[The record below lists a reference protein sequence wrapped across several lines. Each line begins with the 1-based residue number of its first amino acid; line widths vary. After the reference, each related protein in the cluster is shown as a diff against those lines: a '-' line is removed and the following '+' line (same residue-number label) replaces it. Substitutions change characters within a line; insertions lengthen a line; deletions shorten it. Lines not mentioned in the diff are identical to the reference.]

1 MHPIY
6 LDNHATTP
14 VDPRVLDAMLP
25 YFGSRFGNAASRS
38 HLQGREA
45 EQAVA
50 EARAVVANEL
60 NAQASALL
68 FTSGAT
74 ESNNL
79 ALKGVVQAPW
89 YARSGDHVVSC
100 ATEHKSVLDTL
111 KALETKG
118 LRYTILPVD
127 TDGRVSPAHVAA
139 ALEPRTLLVSIMHA
153 NNEIGTVHP
162 IGAIGRAIKAA
173 RPDVLF
179 HVDAAQSFGK
189 LPIDVGAMAIDLL
202 SLSAH
207 KLYGPKGVGA
217 LYVRPRSPRV
227 RLACQIHGGGH
238 ERGMRSGTLNVPGI
252 VGLAAATRFAHSDP
266 EESTRITALRD
277 RLQDGLCSQ
286 LQGVRVNGGADA
298 RLAGNLN
305 MCFACVDG
313 AELLLEVPEIA
324 LSTGS
329 ACTSGSLEPSYVIQA
344 LGVAPELAHTA
355 VRFGVGRF
363 TSASDI
369 ERCIS
374 ALVAAVQRI
383 RERSPAWTSRQA

>member
-1 MHPIY
+1 
-6 LDNHATTP
+6 
-14 VDPRVLDAMLP
+14 
-25 YFGSRFGNAASRS
+25 
-38 HLQGREA
+38 
-45 EQAVA
+45 
-50 EARAVVANEL
+50 
-60 NAQASALL
+60 
-68 FTSGAT
+68 
-74 ESNNL
+74 
-79 ALKGVVQAPW
+79 
-89 YARSGDHVVSC
+89 
-100 ATEHKSVLDTL
+100 
-111 KALETKG
+111 
-118 LRYTILPVD
+118 
-127 TDGRVSPAHVAA
+127 
-139 ALEPRTLLVSIMHA
+139 
-153 NNEIGTVHP
+153 
-162 IGAIGRAIKAA
+162 
-173 RPDVLF
+173 
-179 HVDAAQSFGK
+179 
-189 LPIDVGAMAIDLL
+189 
-202 SLSAH
+202 
-207 KLYGPKGVGA
+207 
-217 LYVRPRSPRV
+217 
-227 RLACQIHGGGH
+227 
-238 ERGMRSGTLNVPGI
+238 MRSGTLNVPGI